1 MNQSPMTS
9 NVSVTPN
16 NLPRK
21 DPVRPEHQINLSTT
35 GKESSRTPP
44 QIQIRST
51 FDCDMILR
59 KIIEDRA
66 AILTLRGEAERNE
79 KELLKAKA
87 WQMQTA
93 ETLNRLDKEIAKEVA
108 KHKYEIEEYNEA
120 SKQYIRGFVSAFEYG
135 DIDKLQH
142 HPFLPSLKAL
152 DEVIARRRATHIEK
166 VQADERVRK
175 MEVIN
180 SKHHITKS
188 VVKKNE
194 EAFVRAIAIAKEQFS
209 GSCGSWLRELDG
221 MLSDVPNWSHSTVF
235 GKKSRG
241 SGDSKKDTNQVSED
255 YNNLSQR
262 SMLEKDEKRKHKRSV
277 DMLSNTEYAVQSSK
291 GVSSQDFNQDFPEGR
306 KKQKKV
312 PETKKPSIDL
322 RREEYDESN
331 QQANENYTTFSQM
344 YNNFL
349 DDVSIAEA
357 LTRLGR

>member
-1 MNQSPMTS
+1 MSRHNANSFMVYS
-9 NVSVTPN
+9 FW
-16 NLPRK
+16 PR
-21 DPVRPEHQINLSTT
+21 Q
-35 GKESSRTPP
+35 
-44 QIQIRST
+44 
-51 FDCDMILR
+51 
-59 KIIEDRA
+59 
-66 AILTLRGEAERNE
+66 
-79 KELLKAKA
+79 
-87 WQMQTA
+87 
-93 ETLNRLDKEIAKEVA
+93 
-108 KHKYEIEEYNEA
+108 
-120 SKQYIRGFVSAFEYG
+120 
-135 DIDKLQH
+135 
-142 HPFLPSLKAL
+142 
-152 DEVIARRRATHIEK
+152 
-166 VQADERVRK
+166 
-175 MEVIN
+175 
-180 SKHHITKS
+180 
-188 VVKKNE
+188 
-194 EAFVRAIAIAKEQFS
+194 
-209 GSCGSWLRELDG
+209 
-221 MLSDVPNWSHSTVF
+221 
-235 GKKSRG
+235 SRG

>member
-1 MNQSPMTS
+1 MTS

-166 VQADERVRK
+166 VCSTLLPQQPTTLCPLLLLYKSLTFFIISIKVQADERVRK

-235 GKKSRG
+235 GKK
-241 SGDSKKDTNQVSED
+241 VSLL
-255 YNNLSQR
+255 YHTIL
-262 SMLEKDEKRKHKRSV
+262 V
-277 DMLSNTEYAVQSSK
+277 TV
-291 GVSSQDFNQDFPEGR
+291 
-306 KKQKKV
+306 
-312 PETKKPSIDL
+312 
-322 RREEYDESN
+322 
-331 QQANENYTTFSQM
+331 FS
-344 YNNFL
+344 L
-349 DDVSIAEA
+349 D
-357 LTRLGR
+357 G

>member
-35 GKESSRTPP
+35 GKESSRTQP

-166 VQADERVRK
+166 VCSTLLPQQPTTLCPLLLLYKSLTFFIISIKVQADERVRK

-235 GKKSRG
+235 GKK
-241 SGDSKKDTNQVSED
+241 VSLL
-255 YNNLSQR
+255 YHTIL
-262 SMLEKDEKRKHKRSV
+262 V
-277 DMLSNTEYAVQSSK
+277 TV
-291 GVSSQDFNQDFPEGR
+291 
-306 KKQKKV
+306 
-312 PETKKPSIDL
+312 
-322 RREEYDESN
+322 
-331 QQANENYTTFSQM
+331 FS
-344 YNNFL
+344 L
-349 DDVSIAEA
+349 D
-357 LTRLGR
+357 G